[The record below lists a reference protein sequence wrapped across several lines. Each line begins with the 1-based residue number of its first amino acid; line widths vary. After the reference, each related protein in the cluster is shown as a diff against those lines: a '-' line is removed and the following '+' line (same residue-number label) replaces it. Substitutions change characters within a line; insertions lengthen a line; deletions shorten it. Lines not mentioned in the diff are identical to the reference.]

1 MDDKDIGCGDLKCDK
16 LTLVG
21 SVQDSSKSAL
31 SGGLSNAMFLNGL
44 LELWSHLK
52 RATQLDIINRMR
64 EQPKAIL
71 TPMQLQILE
80 ANLKTE

>member
-1 MDDKDIGCGDLKCDK
+1 MSGITPNELMELEDQNNP
-16 LTLVG
+16 
-21 SVQDSSKSAL
+21 SVSKSAL

-64 EQPKAIL
+64 AQPKAIL